1 MKSCIAFAATAL
13 IIAAT
18 MDSAV
23 GLAKYLDELPNGSS
37 FSQELGHP
45 DNDSSQYTDFA
56 TAFAAA
62 GHSWTADFCA
72 ETFPGSTMTNGAA
85 FGDPVTRATAA
96 SATKHRKGVLRWR
109 SKSNQ

>member
-1 MKSCIAFAATAL
+1 MKSCATFAATAL

-85 FGDPVTRATAA
+85 FGDPCCTWA
-96 SATKHRKGVLRWR
+96 KGGTPDHTGGKTFSFRH
-109 SKSNQ
+109 